1 MVPGRSS
8 SLHRGTASKT
18 HAGEGFSL
26 LPGPT
31 SSSGELRTGPHD
43 STVTT
48 GSRGEARATT
58 VMSGV
63 FAAVIPSLLH
73 TVPRF

>member
-1 MVPGRSS
+1 MAPGRSS
-8 SLHRGTASKT
+8 SLHRGTALKT

-31 SSSGELRTGPHD
+31 SSSGELRMGPHD

-58 VMSGV
+58 AMSGV
-63 FAAVIPSLLH
+63 FATAILSLLRM
-73 TVPRF
+73 VPRF